1 MVYKLR
7 VPNIYSRGHRPG
19 NVADDS
25 IDDPLPVYL
34 GNPVTPLLNWGD
46 IKCGPLHGRVSNDIP
61 LNIVHV
67 QDDGYL
73 FVYLTPQYQNK
84 QLSAGI
90 VNKW

>member
-7 VPNIYSRGHRPG
+7 VQNIYSRGHRPG
-19 NVADDS
+19 NVVDDS

-67 QDDGYL
+67 QGDGYL
-73 FVYLTPQYQNK
+73 FVYLSNTTVPE
-84 QLSAGI
+84 
-90 VNKW
+90 